1 MKSLN
6 TVTDTGSLNCGKC
19 QASQGSHSRAGAR
32 WLMPLMGILL
42 LSSTGC
48 SSLWGGHDLAA
59 IPVNRVPLE
68 YLEPDQYKDDLEE
81 ISLQRLRQDPPSVYQ
96 LGPGDILGIY
106 IENVIGSSEELP
118 PVNYPDDSSLPP
130 SIGFPVPVRED
141 GTIAVPLV
149 PPIEVHGM
157 TLVQATAQIRESYT
171 KTKEILKEGEDR
183 IIVTLMRRRTIRV
196 FVIREESGGIADVTK
211 RGTGQ
216 VLDLPIYEN
225 DVLHALS
232 ETGGM
237 PGTDAKNEVLIYRG
251 MYDEALQY
259 ERNMVRADQ
268 LYQDACHCDQTEK
281 PDPPNMLRIP
291 LRFDPNYPPQFQQ
304 NDIILRDNDIVMIRS
319 RESEVFYTG
328 GVLGGGELPLPR
340 DRDIDIF
347 AAIALAGGPLGSG
360 NRTGLSAGQGGGF
373 GGGGGGGGGQCGPS
387 ELIIIRELPCDQQI
401 TMKVDLNQA
410 MQDRTQRVT
419 IQPNDMLILRYS
431 LREEITNFSLGIV
444 QFQLF
449 RSAFN

>member
-1 MKSLN
+1 
-6 TVTDTGSLNCGKC
+6 
-19 QASQGSHSRAGAR
+19 
-32 WLMPLMGILL
+32 
-42 LSSTGC
+42 
-48 SSLWGGHDLAA
+48 
-59 IPVNRVPLE
+59 
-68 YLEPDQYKDDLEE
+68 
-81 ISLQRLRQDPPSVYQ
+81 
-96 LGPGDILGIY
+96 
-106 IENVIGSSEELP
+106 
-118 PVNYPDDSSLPP
+118 VNYPEDSSLPP

-141 GTIAVPLV
+141 GTIALPLV

-157 TLVQATAQIRESYT
+157 TLVQATSAIRKAYT
-171 KTKEILKEGEDR
+171 VDKQILKEGEDR

-251 MYDEALQY
+251 MYDEALEY
-259 ERNMVRADQ
+259 EKNMVRANNA
-268 LYQDACHCDQTEK
+268 YQDACYCDQTQK

-291 LRFDPNYPPQFQQ
+291 LRFDPNFPPQFLQD
-304 NDIILRDNDIVMIRS
+304 DIILRENDIIMIRS

-328 GVLGGGELPLPR
+328 GVLGGAEIPLPR

-347 AAIALAGGPLGSG
+347 AAIAIAGGPLGG
-360 NRTGLSAGQGGGF
+360 GGQRTGLSPGGVGGQGQGGGA
-373 GGGGGGGGGQCGPS
+373 GASGQCGPS
-387 ELIIIRELPCDQQI
+387 ELIILRELPCNQQLTI
-401 TMKVDLNQA
+401 KVNLKDAMK
-410 MQDRTQRVT
+410 DRTQRII
-419 IQPNDMLILRYS
+419 IQPNDMLVLRYS
-431 LREEITNFSLGIV
+431 LCEELTNFSIGVL

-449 RSAFN
+449 RNAFNSNR

>member
-1 MKSLN
+1 MKRLN
-6 TVTDTGSLNCGKC
+6 TVTGSGSPSNGERQTL
-19 QASQGSHSRAGAR
+19 QGSAGAR
-32 WLMPLMGILL
+32 WLMPLMGLLL

-48 SSLWGGHDLAA
+48 SSLWGAHDLAA

-68 YLEPDQYKDDLEE
+68 YLEPNQFKDDLEE
-81 ISLQRLRQDPPSVYQ
+81 ISLQRLRQDPPEVFQ

-106 IENVIGSSEELP
+106 IDNVIGSSEELP
-118 PVNYPDDSSLPP
+118 PVNFPEDASLPP

-157 TLVQATAQIRESYT
+157 TLVQATAQIREAYT
-171 KTKEILKEGEDR
+171 RKKEILKEGQDR

-196 FVIREESGGIADVTK
+196 FVIREEAGGIADVTK

-232 ETGGM
+232 ETGGL

-251 MYDEALQY
+251 MYDDALAY
-259 ERNMVRADQ
+259 ERNLIRANQ
-268 LYQDACHCDQTEK
+268 LYQDACHCDQTQK
-281 PDPPNMLRIP
+281 PDPPNLLRIP
-291 LRFDPNYPPQFQQ
+291 LRFEPNFPPQFQQ
-304 NDIILRDNDIVMIRS
+304 KDIILQDNDIVMIRS

-328 GVLGGGELPLPR
+328 GVLGGAEIPLPR

-347 AAIALAGGPLGSG
+347 AAIALAGGPIGAG
-360 NRTGLSAGQGGGF
+360 NRTGLNGGAGGL
-373 GGGGGGGGGQCGPS
+373 GGGGGVGGGGGQCGPS

-401 TMKVDLNQA
+401 TMKVNLNQA

-419 IQPNDMLILRYS
+419 VQPNDMLILRYS
-431 LREEITNFSLGIV
+431 LQEEITNFALGVI

-449 RSAFN
+449 RSAFNDI